1 MIRTMAGRTGTAKM
15 DAGLLFSPLP
25 LALASCRSLLFFFF
39 IYGDRLCS
47 FLFKFCSTLLSD
59 VSSPS
64 SVEKAFR
71 SEATGISSPCLVGM
85 ETAFLPHYSLNV
97 SQR

>member
-25 LALASCRSLLFFFF
+25 LALLAVVPFFFF

-47 FLFKFCSTLLSD
+47 FLFKFSSTLLSD

-64 SVEKAFR
+64 SVEKAFQ
-71 SEATGISSPCLVGM
+71 SEATGISSPCLVGL